1 MTGRVKSCFK
11 APRSLAAARGQ
22 RAGAM
27 PNGLPDECPYST
39 HDLELRSTWMEGFN
53 TGRGDRAGPLD
64 DPGMQ
69 AEEVGQPVL
78 P

>member
-1 MTGRVKSCFK
+1 
-11 APRSLAAARGQ
+11 
-22 RAGAM
+22 M